1 MHNDMNETP
10 RSRFTHLD
18 GLPDRS
24 NKIARARQYAQWTN
38 PSLFTDQEVG
48 EGTVGELSQNS
59 QSIGSGFI
67 NSLSNK
73 LSTSLLSLT
82 RPFFRLKVDPKIV
95 EDLIQSKVI
104 QDKTA
109 LDVELAQIEKKTVA
123 QLDVM
128 NLRPN
133 LTHALQLSMVTG
145 DVLIKIPDKGKD
157 GKVKTFELR
166 NYVVERSLDGTL
178 LQIII
183 KEKIR
188 FKALSEANQ
197 RVVQTDGMRPEDN
210 ENELDM
216 YTRLYLDKNRWRLE
230 QSIDDAILTN
240 KGSWNQDTFP
250 YLVLPWSL
258 RQGEMHGRGLIEA
271 HAGDFAELERV
282 SNAISKITGIIS
294 RILVLVNP
302 NAMSSP
308 QDLQAANDGDF
319 VAGVEDDFHLLAFSE
334 KVREVK
340 FLSERQKDIEQRL
353 SKVFL
358 VFTARDSER
367 TTAEEVRRTANELES
382 NLGGVFSSFA
392 EGFQKPLAKI
402 LLDRIDFKLSKD
414 IEPVIVTGLDSLSRN
429 SELES
434 VTRVIQAVAQLGGL
448 PPEILETLK
457 LDSIINTIAS
467 AEGIEP
473 KTFVHTQQ
481 EIQASRQARQQQEQ
495 QAMQA
500 QEAAKTAG
508 NVVQEQAKQQV

>member
-1 MHNDMNETP
+1 MYNNNINETP
-10 RSRFTHLD
+10 RSRFSYLD
-18 GLPDRS
+18 SLPDRT
-24 NKIARARQYAQWTN
+24 NKISRARQYAQWTN

-82 RPFFRLKVDPKIV
+82 RPFFRLKVDPKVV
-95 EDLIQSKVI
+95 EDLIHSQVI
-104 QDKTA
+104 KDKTT
-109 LDVELAQIEKKTVA
+109 LDVELAQIEKKTVS

-188 FKALSEANQ
+188 FKALNEANQ
-197 RVVQTDGMRPEDN
+197 ETVQATGMRPEDN

-216 YTRLYLDKNRWRLE
+216 YTRLYLDGERWRLE
-230 QSIDDAILTN
+230 QSIDDAILDTT
-240 KGSWNQDTFP
+240 GSWNKDTFP

-258 RQGEMHGRGLIEA
+258 RQGEMHGRGIIED

-282 SNAISKITGIIS
+282 SDSLSKVTAIIS
-294 RILVLVNP
+294 RIILLVNP

-308 QDLQAANDGDF
+308 QDLNAANDGDA
-319 VAGVEDDFHLLAFSE
+319 VAGVESDFILLTFAE
-334 KVREVK
+334 KLREVS
-340 FLSERQKDIEQRL
+340 FLSDRQKEIEQRL

-402 LLDRIDFKLSKD
+402 LLDRIDFTLSDD

-457 LDSIINTIAS
+457 LDSIINTISS

-473 KTFVHTQQ
+473 KTFVHTQE

-500 QEAAKTAG
+500 QEAAKAASG
-508 NVVQEQAKQQV
+508 IAQEQAKQ

>member
-10 RSRFTHLD
+10 RSRFSYLD
-18 GLPDRS
+18 SLPDRT
-24 NKIARARQYAQWTN
+24 NKINRAKQYAKWTN
-38 PSLFTDQEVG
+38 PSLFTDQESFNS
-48 EGTVGELSQNS
+48 TIGELSQNS

-82 RPFFRLKVDPKIV
+82 RPFFRLKVDPKVV
-95 EDLIQSKVI
+95 EDLIQSQVI
-104 QDKTA
+104 ENKTS

-145 DVLIKIPDKGKD
+145 DVLIKIPDKGKE
-157 GKVKTFELR
+157 GKVKTYELR

-183 KEKIR
+183 KEKVR

-197 RVVQTDGMRPEDN
+197 KIVQTDGMRPEDS

-216 YTRLYLDKNRWRLE
+216 YTRLYLDEERWKLE
-230 QSIDDAILTN
+230 QSIDDAILDN

-258 RQGEMHGRGLIEA
+258 RQGEMHGRGIIED
-271 HAGDFAELERV
+271 HAGDFSELERI
-282 SNAISKITGIIS
+282 SDSISKLVAIKS
-294 RILVLVNP
+294 RIILLVNP

-308 QDLQAANDGDF
+308 QDLNAANDGDS
-319 VAGVEDDFHLLAFSE
+319 VAGVEDDFKLLNFAE
-334 KVREVK
+334 KSPDLQELRAI
-340 FLSERQKDIEQRL
+340 QADIEQRL

-402 LLDRIDFKLSKD
+402 LLDRIDFELSED

-457 LDSIINTIAS
+457 LDSIINTISS

-473 KTFVHTQQ
+473 KTFVHTQE

-500 QEAAKTAG
+500 QEAAKAASG
-508 NVVQEQAKQQV
+508 IAQEQAKQQ